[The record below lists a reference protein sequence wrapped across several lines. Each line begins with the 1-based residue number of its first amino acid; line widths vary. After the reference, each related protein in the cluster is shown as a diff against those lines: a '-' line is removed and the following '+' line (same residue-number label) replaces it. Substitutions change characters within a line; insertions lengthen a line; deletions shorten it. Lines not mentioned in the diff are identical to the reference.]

1 MGYKP
6 KNFKPQHFYNQQL
19 LRSFYST
26 DLNLAHTKQTPPPI
40 QTPQTSANMF
50 AEKLQSSSATTRA
63 RPRTPSSSST
73 TSSPPRSGRPTR
85 AFPSLRSSAPSRC
98 SSASKASKVPSTAPP
113 TKHSRPNSAPARRKK
128 LSSRSSRREPCKRL
142 RVWPDKAPRTT
153 AWVPAPAT
161 KRLAPLHPL
170 LPHWRRVRDVYNRH
184 LTWAQEEIGILKAL
198 VLTFAFDG

>member
-1 MGYKP
+1 MGIQTKELQTTALLQSTTLEIFLQYRSQLSTYKTNHHQSKHP
-6 KNFKPQHFYNQQL
+6 KPQQ
-19 LRSFYST
+19 
-26 DLNLAHTKQTPPPI
+26 I
-40 QTPQTSANMF
+40 WF

-63 RPRTPSSSST
+63 RPRTSSSSST

-128 LSSRSSRREPCKRL
+128 LSSRSSRREPCKRQ

-170 LPHWRRVRDVYNRH
+170 LPH
-184 LTWAQEEIGILKAL
+184 
-198 VLTFAFDG
+198 